1 MSRVK
6 NEIGNVYGKLTVIEQ
21 SPSKNGKAMWL
32 CKCECGEL
40 TIKPG
45 RDLRNGKI
53 VGCGK
58 CKNYKNE
65 IGNRYGRLVV
75 ESKIGT
81 SKNGVIW
88 LCKCDCGNYTQATG
102 HLLRSGDKK
111 SCGCLVKVI
120 EKPGTRYGKLVV
132 IGEGGRD
139 NQGCVKWV
147 CQCDCGNMIEVSGH
161 SLRQGN
167 TKSCGC
173 VRSWGE
179 TLIQN
184 ILKDKEINY
193 ITQYIIDECR
203 DIKPLPFDICIPI
216 DSHQIL
222 IEFDGIQH
230 FEYIDFFKT
239 SYEHWSKQRE
249 HDLMKDQYC
258 QEHSNLY
265 HLYRIKYNDDVE
277 QRLIEILTNENLI
290 DN

>member
-1 MSRVK
+1 M
-6 NEIGNVYGKLTVIEQ
+6 
-21 SPSKNGKAMWL
+21 
-32 CKCECGEL
+32 
-40 TIKPG
+40 
-45 RDLRNGKI
+45 
-53 VGCGK
+53 
-58 CKNYKNE
+58 
-65 IGNRYGRLVV
+65 
-75 ESKIGT
+75 
-81 SKNGVIW
+81 
-88 LCKCDCGNYTQATG
+88 
-102 HLLRSGDKK
+102 
-111 SCGCLVKVI
+111 
-120 EKPGTRYGKLVV
+120 V

-139 NQGCVKWV
+139 NQGCIKWV

-203 DIKPLPFDICIPI
+203 DIKPLPFDICIPT